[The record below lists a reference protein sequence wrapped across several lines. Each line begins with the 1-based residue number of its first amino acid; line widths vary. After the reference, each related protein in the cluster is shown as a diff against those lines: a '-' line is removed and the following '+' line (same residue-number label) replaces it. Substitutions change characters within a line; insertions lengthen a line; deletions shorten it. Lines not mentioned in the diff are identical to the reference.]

1 MSDAANEKAHAAS
14 AGAAQPAVTPHAAA
28 HANVA
33 PPTVSSDAAD
43 ASPLD
48 SAALMA
54 AEDRYHV
61 PVYAKLPIVL
71 VRGAG
76 SWVWDADGRRYL
88 DLYGGHCVASVG
100 HCHPKVVAAVQRQ
113 AERLLFYSNVVYSDA
128 RAAACERVARLAPE
142 GLQRVFLC
150 NSGTEANETALKVAR
165 KHTGRRRVI
174 AMREGF
180 HGRTLGSL
188 GVTGLPGMVDPS
200 YPVDSSADF
209 VPYGDLDA
217 VAALLGDETAAVML
231 EPIPSMGGIRC
242 APDAYFHGLREL
254 CDEHGALLVFDEVQT
269 GFGRTGAPFFGQGV
283 GVRPDLITGAKGAA
297 AGVPAGVVFVR
308 EDIADAMQ
316 SGEQG
321 TTFGGGPLA
330 CAALAAVAEL
340 IVDEQLPRHAAERG
354 AQLTTA
360 LEALPGVTSVG
371 GKGLLLGLNLA
382 QPAKPIVAGLR
393 DAGFLV
399 GGSKDPHQV
408 RLLPPLTLSADEV
421 RLFVDALATLLS

>member
-1 MSDAANEKAHAAS
+1 MSDAAHDNAPATPSAAAS
-14 AGAAQPAVTPHAAA
+14 THAGAPPR
-28 HANVA
+28 VA
-33 PPTVSSDAAD
+33 SDSTH

-48 SAALMA
+48 SAALIA

-100 HCHPKVVAAVQRQ
+100 HCHPKVVSAIQRQ

-142 GLQRVFLC
+142 GLQRVFFC

-180 HGRTLGSL
+180 HGRTLGAL

-200 YPVDSSADF
+200 YPVDASADF

-231 EPIPSMGGIRC
+231 EPVPSMGGIRC
-242 APDAYFHGLREL
+242 APDAYFQGLREL
-254 CDEHGALLVFDEVQT
+254 CDAHGALLIFDEVQT
-269 GFGRTGAPFFGQGV
+269 GFGRTGTTFFGEGV
-283 GVRPDLITGAKGAA
+283 NVRPDLITGAKGAA

-308 EDIADAMQ
+308 EDISDAMG
-316 SGEQG
+316 SGDQG

-330 CAALAAVAEL
+330 CAALTAVAEL
-340 IVDEQLPRHAAERG
+340 IVDEALPRNAAERG
-354 AQLTTA
+354 AQLRA
-360 LEALPGVTSVG
+360 SLEALPGVTSVS
-371 GKGLLLGLNLA
+371 GKGLLLGLDLA
-382 QPAKPIVAGLR
+382 QPAKPIVSALR

-399 GGSKDPHQV
+399 GGSKDPHQI
-408 RLLPPLTLSADEV
+408 RLLPPLTLGAGEV
-421 RLFVDALATLLS
+421 QLFVDALAALLA